1 LPFQPVHLPQP
12 LLLVP
17 PLLPPLVLRTENG
30 QFGAKRPD
38 IGRFGDCEPC
48 SRFEEP
54 PSRPPDEEDPRDPRL
69 TRYVKHQVHEAVDLE
84 GEAGDCVF
92 AAYGGR
98 VVEVETGAAGVR
110 GNVTI
115 DHHPFATGLVSRYL
129 HLEGAGIC
137 VEEGD
142 SVAKGDLI
150 GRIGSGPA
158 DPHLHFELRMVL
170 DPFRASD
177 GPRPVRPEVLVT
189 PERHRRGPDAAAL
202 PVRGRPAAARGRGA
216 AFVASIGV
224 QTVARVP
231 LFRALTDA
239 SPDPYSIPLYEPTTE
254 HERGLIAMLTKALE
268 LGRPVEVEYR
278 ESAFFG
284 IHRVPASVGMV

>member
-1 LPFQPVHLPQP
+1 MPFQPVHLPQP

-115 DHHPFATGLVSRYL
+115 DHHPSATGLVSRYL

-158 DPHLHFELRMVL
+158 DPHLHFE
-170 DPFRASD
+170 
-177 GPRPVRPEVLVT
+177 GPGA
-189 PERHRRGPDAAAL
+189 GP
-202 PVRGRPAAARGRGA
+202 PGRGRVPRVGVLRHPPGPGKRRHGLRRPRRRRPPAARGR
-216 AFVASIGV
+216 
-224 QTVARVP
+224 
-231 LFRALTDA
+231 
-239 SPDPYSIPLYEPTTE
+239 
-254 HERGLIAMLTKALE
+254 RGT
-268 LGRPVEVEYR
+268 
-278 ESAFFG
+278 
-284 IHRVPASVGMV
+284 